1 MDTQIYFTIGKLFFT
16 INMIFLLRPVILSFF
31 GGKNLLQVLSQIFK
45 IIFGIVKG
53 IFTVIFTGRIY
64 FKPYSETSLKF
75 EDIYQNQ
82 ILWLGGGN
90 KKKGHIINLSLI
102 AMMIIPFL
110 LGLFS

>member
-16 INMIFLLRPVILSFF
+16 INMIFFLRPVILSFF
-31 GGKNLLQVLSQIFK
+31 GGKNFSQVLSQIFK

-53 IFTVIFTGRIY
+53 VFTFIFTRRIY
-64 FKPYSETSLKF
+64 YKPYIESSLKF

-90 KKKGHIINLSLI
+90 KKKGHIINISFL
-102 AMMIIPFL
+102 AMMIIPYL
-110 LGLFS
+110 LGIFS